1 MSTEGS
7 DDGGA
12 GAQPLTRAQL
22 RALRAADIRDEQA
35 ATPGA
40 PPAGPTSG
48 PAALPEP
55 EPASASGAG
64 APDAPRTADAI
75 PAPDSSAASAPSA
88 SGVPDVPQAP
98 GAPRAVDETGADTP
112 DVGPTAGKRP
122 TSGVSAPE
130 SSPPAAGEPASP
142 APRDRRFT
150 FTLLS
155 VLGVLALV
163 AGVLAVVSLVQ
174 GPRLSQVQVDPAQAI
189 EASGSRLILTANQS
203 LDAIDPEQVS
213 VEPAVPFT
221 VDASGRSVGIRFTV
235 PLHDDT
241 TYRVSVAGVTAA
253 GGGTAADLETSF
265 RTPASSL
272 MLLQRSADGADKI
285 FLSDLTGEKAAPVF
299 EHPRIS
305 DYRTTAD
312 VLVVAVEEDDGS
324 RLLVMN
330 RDGSDRR
337 ELPLPGEGYVSSV
350 QVSDRAGLV
359 GYSYSDRDLTETTGR
374 ASVLVTQSLGGTDEP
389 RIVQMGDREVNV
401 AEWRFVPDSSALLFI
416 DFDGSLTVEDPTGDA
431 GAQPMGTAA
440 SILGV
445 NRGTY
450 TALIERA
457 DGGFVVLDLT
467 DGSEQPLPASDPD
480 YGDAVGIEA
489 FPGGTLRHVVQRDE
503 LGMPTGQAVVR
514 VDEQGAATMIAEVSG
529 EDSILQTC
537 VSPSGQYAA
546 VTIAPDLASNEYDDL
561 LLPLPVTLHTS
572 LTDLVGDRRLPTLSG
587 FDISWCRTAPMP

>member
-1 MSTEGS
+1 GRSRRG
-7 DDGGA
+7 
-12 GAQPLTRAQL
+12 PLAR
-22 RALRAADIRDEQA
+22 RDA
-35 ATPGA
+35 
-40 PPAGPTSG
+40 
-48 PAALPEP
+48 
-55 EPASASGAG
+55 
-64 APDAPRTADAI
+64 
-75 PAPDSSAASAPSA
+75 
-88 SGVPDVPQAP
+88 
-98 GAPRAVDETGADTP
+98 
-112 DVGPTAGKRP
+112 DVGPIVEKRP
-122 TSGVSAPE
+122 TSGVSAPGSAPSAE
-130 SSPPAAGEPASP
+130 PAAQEPDALEPAAPGPDALAP
-142 APRDRRFT
+142 AAPGPDAPEPDAPASAPAEPAAPAPDAPASAPAPPRDRRFT
-150 FTLLS
+150 LTLLS
-155 VLGVLALV
+155 VLGVLTLV
-163 AGVLAVVSLVQ
+163 AGALAVVSLVQ
-174 GPRLSQVQVDPAQAI
+174 GPRLSQVKVDPARAI
-189 EASGSRLILTANQS
+189 EASGSRVILTANQS
-203 LDAIDPEQVS
+203 LDAIDPAQVS

-241 TYRVSVAGVTAA
+241 TYRVAVAGVAAA
-253 GGGTAADLETSF
+253 GGGTEADLETSF
-265 RTPASSL
+265 RTPASSI

-285 FLSDLTGEKAAPVF
+285 FLSDLSGEKAAPVF

-305 DYRTTAD
+305 DYRATTD

-330 RDGSDRR
+330 RDGSDQR

-374 ASVLVTQSLGGTDEP
+374 ASVLVTQALSGTGEP
-389 RIVQMGDREVNV
+389 RIVQIDGTDANV
-401 AEWRFVPDSSALLFI
+401 AEWRFVPDSSSLVFI
-416 DFDGSLTVEDPTGDA
+416 DFDGALTVEDPTGDA

-457 DGGFVVLDLT
+457 DGSFVVLDLT
-467 DGSEQPLPASDPD
+467 DGTAQPLPASDPD

-529 EDSILQTC
+529 VDSILQTC

-546 VTIAPDLASNEYDDL
+546 VTIAPDLASNDYDDL
-561 LLPLPVTLHTS
+561 LLPLPVTLHTR
-572 LTDLVGDRRLPTLSG
+572 LIDLVGDRELPTLSG
-587 FDISWCRTAPMP
+587 FDISWCRTAPLP

>member
-1 MSTEGS
+1 MSTDGS
-7 DDGGA
+7 GDR
-12 GAQPLTRAQL
+12 PLTRAEL
-22 RALRAADIRDEQA
+22 RALRAAETPA
-35 ATPGA
+35 EPEPGA
-40 PPAGPTSG
+40 PADESQPDESQPGSLADEPQPAEPADDPQPAGP
-48 PAALPEP
+48 
-55 EPASASGAG
+55 
-64 APDAPRTADAI
+64 ADG
-75 PAPDSSAASAPSA
+75 SAPPA
-88 SGVPDVPQAP
+88 EP
-98 GAPRAVDETGADTP
+98 
-112 DVGPTAGKRP
+112 PT
-122 TSGVSAPE
+122 T
-130 SSPPAAGEPASP
+130 
-142 APRDRRFT
+142 RDRRFT
-150 FTLLS
+150 LTLLS

-174 GPRLSQVQVDPAQAI
+174 GPRLSDVQVDPAQAI

-203 LDAIDPEQVS
+203 LDAVQPEQVS

-241 TYRVSVAGVTAA
+241 TYRVAVTGVTAT
-253 GGGTAADLETSF
+253 GGGTAANLETTF
-265 RTPASSL
+265 RTPESSIL
-272 MLLQRSADGADKI
+272 LLQRSSDGADKI
-285 FLSDLTGEKAAPVF
+285 FLSDLAGETAAPVF

-305 DYRTTAD
+305 DYRATSDA
-312 VLVVAVEEDDGS
+312 LVVAVEEKDGS

-330 RDGSDRR
+330 RDGSDQR
-337 ELPLPGEGYVSSV
+337 ELSLPGEGYISSV

-359 GYSYSDRDLTETTGR
+359 GYSYSDRELTETSGR
-374 ASVLVTQSLGGTDEP
+374 ASVLVTQPLSGAGEP
-389 RIVQMGDREVNV
+389 RVVQIDGRDANV
-401 AEWRFVPDSSALLFI
+401 AEWRFVPDSSSLLFI

-457 DGGFVVLDLT
+457 DGSFVVLDLT
-467 DGSEQPLPASDPD
+467 DGSEEPLPASDPD

-503 LGMPTGQAVVR
+503 LGMPTGQAVVK
-514 VDEQGAATMIAEVSG
+514 VDEKGAATVIAEVSG

-546 VTIAPDLASNEYDDL
+546 VTVAPDLASNQYDDL
-561 LLPLPVTLHTS
+561 LLPLPMTLHTR
-572 LTDLVGDRRLPTLSG
+572 LIDLIGDRELPTLSG
-587 FDISWCRTAPMP
+587 FDISWCRTAPLP

>member
-1 MSTEGS
+1 
-7 DDGGA
+7 
-12 GAQPLTRAQL
+12 
-22 RALRAADIRDEQA
+22 
-35 ATPGA
+35 
-40 PPAGPTSG
+40 
-48 PAALPEP
+48 
-55 EPASASGAG
+55 
-64 APDAPRTADAI
+64 
-75 PAPDSSAASAPSA
+75 
-88 SGVPDVPQAP
+88 
-98 GAPRAVDETGADTP
+98 
-112 DVGPTAGKRP
+112 
-122 TSGVSAPE
+122 
-130 SSPPAAGEPASP
+130 
-142 APRDRRFT
+142 
-150 FTLLS
+150 
-155 VLGVLALV
+155 
-163 AGVLAVVSLVQ
+163 
-174 GPRLSQVQVDPAQAI
+174 
-189 EASGSRLILTANQS
+189 LTANQG
-203 LDAIDPEQVS
+203 LDEIDPAQVT

-221 VDASGRSVGIRFTV
+221 VDAGGRSVGIRFTV

-265 RTPASSL
+265 RTPASSI
-272 MLLQRSADGADKI
+272 MLLQRSTDGADKI
-285 FLSDLTGEKAAPVF
+285 FLSDLSGEKAAPVF

-305 DYRTTAD
+305 DYRATTD

-337 ELPLPGEGYVSSV
+337 ELELPGEGYVSSV

-374 ASVLVTQSLGGTDEP
+374 ASVLVTQSLSGGDEP
-389 RIVQMGDREVNV
+389 RIVRIDDKEANV

-450 TALIERA
+450 TALIERS
-457 DGGFVVLDLT
+457 DGSFVVLDLT
-467 DGSEQPLPASDPD
+467 DGTEQPLPASDPY

-514 VDEQGAATMIAEVSG
+514 VDDQGAATMIAEVSG

-546 VTIAPDLASNEYDDL
+546 VTIAPDLATNEYDDL

-572 LTDLVGDRRLPTLSG
+572 LIDLVGDRELPTLSG
-587 FDISWCRTAPMP
+587 FDISWCRTAPLP

>member
-1 MSTEGS
+1 MSTDGS
-7 DDGGA
+7 KDGGT
-12 GAQPLTRAQL
+12 GEQPLTRAQL
-22 RALRAADIRDEQA
+22 RALRAAETRDEHA
-35 ATPGA
+35 ASPGVSAAA
-40 PPAGPTSG
+40 PD
-48 PAALPEP
+48 PAALPTP
-55 EPASASGAG
+55 QPGHAPDASASDPNAPGASP
-64 APDAPRTADAI
+64 PDA
-75 PAPDSSAASAPSA
+75 AASAP
-88 SGVPDVPQAP
+88 DP
-98 GAPRAVDETGADTP
+98 GAPAAPPTVDETGADTP
-112 DVGPTAGKRP
+112 DVGPIAGKRP

-130 SSPPAAGEPASP
+130 AQPHPHPQPRPAL
-142 APRDRRFT
+142 RDRRFT
-150 FTLLS
+150 LTLLS
-155 VLGVLALV
+155 VLGVLTLV

-174 GPRLSQVQVDPAQAI
+174 GPRLSQVQVNPAQAI
-189 EASGSRLILTANQS
+189 EASGSRLILTANQG
-203 LDAIDPEQVS
+203 LAEVDPAQVT

-221 VDASGRSVGIRFTV
+221 VDAGGRSVGIRFTV

-265 RTPASSL
+265 RTPASSI
-272 MLLQRSADGADKI
+272 MLLQRSTDGADKI
-285 FLSDLTGEKAAPVF
+285 FLSDLSGEKAAPVF

-305 DYRTTAD
+305 DYRATTD

-330 RDGSDRR
+330 RDGSGQR
-337 ELPLPGEGYVSSV
+337 ELELPGEGYVSSV

-374 ASVLVTQSLGGTDEP
+374 ASVLVTQSLSGGDEP
-389 RIVQMGDREVNV
+389 RIVQIDDKEANV

-450 TALIERA
+450 TALIERS
-457 DGGFVVLDLT
+457 DGSFVVLDLT
-467 DGSEQPLPASDPD
+467 DGTEQPLPASDPY

-503 LGMPTGQAVVR
+503 LGMPTGQAAVR
-514 VDEQGAATMIAEVSG
+514 VDDQGAATMIAEVSG

-546 VTIAPDLASNEYDDL
+546 VTIAPDLATNEYDDL

-572 LTDLVGDRRLPTLSG
+572 LIDLVGDRELPTLSG
-587 FDISWCRTAPMP
+587 FDISWCRTAPLP